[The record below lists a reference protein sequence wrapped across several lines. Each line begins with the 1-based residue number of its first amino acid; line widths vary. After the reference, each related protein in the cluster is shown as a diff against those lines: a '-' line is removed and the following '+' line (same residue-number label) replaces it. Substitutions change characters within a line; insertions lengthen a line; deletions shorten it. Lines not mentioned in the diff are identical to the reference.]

1 MTKPAA
7 TKPAAAAE
15 TEVETVEPV
24 AAEALRPAAAEAV
37 EPVAAEAKTPPN
49 VRQVIF

>member
-7 TKPAAAAE
+7 TKPAA
-15 TEVETVEPV
+15 